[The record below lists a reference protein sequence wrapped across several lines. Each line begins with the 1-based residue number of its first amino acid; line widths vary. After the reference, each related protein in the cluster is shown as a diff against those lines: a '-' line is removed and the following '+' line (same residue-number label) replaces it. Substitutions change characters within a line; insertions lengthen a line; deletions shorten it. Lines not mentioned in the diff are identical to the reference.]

1 MRVKLDDSINKTYQ
15 INYLYRSHKT
25 KTKIYYSV
33 MRKVG
38 LLLGFF
44 AISVLIFAQGVKPVK
59 NVIVMIPDGTSTG
72 VYSAARWYKIYNKMG
87 DKLHIDPYF
96 TGTVTTHSSN
106 APIGDSAPTG
116 STYATGV
123 LQKTGN
129 VAIYPEADPQ
139 NDLYPVD
146 ANRTYQPATTIL
158 EASRIMKNKVTGL
171 VVTCE
176 FPHATPADFSAHYY
190 NRSQYKSIA
199 PQVAYQ
205 NLDVMFGGGNGILT
219 DDIKQHFQNNGT
231 TLIQDD
237 RNALLNY
244 DKSGKVWALF
254 GNRALPYDIDRNPT
268 EVPSLAEMTEKALQ
282 VLSKNENGFFLMVE
296 GSQVDW
302 AAHSNDAVGMITEY
316 IAFDDAVGKVMDFA
330 IKDGNTAVVIM
341 SDHGNSGFTIGS
353 YDCPGYDKL
362 SIDQLFESVSNYKL
376 SGNGLESILLETD
389 PKDIKS
395 VFKKYTDIDLTDEE
409 VETLATSKNY
419 KKESD
424 YMQVSNSEN
433 MVRTIIKIMNS
444 RTCFGFTTGGH
455 TGEETLLASYHPQD
469 DILRGNVRNVDVNK
483 YLVEVSG
490 ITQTLQEI
498 SDEIFVKHTEVFE
511 GYTYSI
517 DKKDEDFPVL
527 KVKKGKNTLDIK
539 AFSSVGQLNGKPF
552 DIGSV
557 VVYIDKNDTFYL
569 PKSLNE
575 KL

>member
-1 MRVKLDDSINKTYQ
+1 MTTLKVQN
-15 INYLYRSHKT
+15 NYLYKLIKS
-25 KTKIYYSV
+25 KIKIKSSI
-33 MRKVG
+33 MRKLSLV
-38 LLLGFF
+38 F
-44 AISVLIFAQGVKPVK
+44 ALFSISVLIFAQGVKPVK

-87 DKLHIDPYF
+87 DRLHIDPFF

-116 STYATGV
+116 STYASGV

-129 VAIYPEADPQ
+129 VSIYPEADPK

-146 ANRTYQPATTIL
+146 ENRTYQPAATIL
-158 EASRIMKNKVTGL
+158 EASKIVENKATGI

-190 NRSQYKSIA
+190 NRGQYKSIA
-199 PQVAYQ
+199 PQMAYQ
-205 NLDVMFGGGNGILT
+205 NLDVMFGGGNEILT
-219 DDIKQHFQNNGT
+219 DDIKQHFKNNGT

-237 RNALLNY
+237 KNALLNY
-244 DKSGKVWALF
+244 NNNGKVWALF
-254 GNRALPYDIDRNPT
+254 GNRALPYDIDRNPDK
-268 EVPSLAEMTEKALQ
+268 VPSLAEMTEKAIQL
-282 VLSKNENGFFLMVE
+282 LSKNENGFFLMVE

-302 AAHSNDAVGMITEY
+302 AAHANDAVGMITEL

-330 IKDGNTAVVIM
+330 IEDGNTAVVIM

-353 YDCPGYDKL
+353 YDCGGYDRL
-362 SIDQLFESVSNYKL
+362 SIEQLFGAVSDYKL
-376 SGNGLESILLETD
+376 SANGLESIMLETD

-395 VFKKYTDIDLTDEE
+395 VFKEYTNIDLTDDEIK
-409 VETLATSKNY
+409 TLITSKNY
-419 KKESD
+419 KKETD
-424 YMQVSNSEN
+424 YMEVSNSEN
-433 MVRTIIKIMNS
+433 MGRSIIKIMNS

-490 ITQTLQEI
+490 LNQTLQEI
-498 SDEIFVKHTEVFE
+498 GDEIFVKHTDVFE
-511 GYTYSI
+511 GYSYKI
-517 DKKDEDFPVL
+517 DMKDKDFPLL
-527 KVKKGKNTLDIK
+527 KVKKGKNTLEVK
-539 AFSSVGQLNGKPF
+539 AFSSVAKLNGKPF

-569 PKSLNE
+569 PKSLKE
-575 KL
+575 KLK